1 VKMKSIFLLIAL
13 LFAISE
19 ARNIRLN
26 RPLISYEDHVL
37 RGGLPLPQAIRDE
50 DPGYWYRHQLEDR
63 NVSTNIVGGVDATLG
78 QIPHII
84 SLRRTSHSCGGS
96 ILSQYTIIT
105 AAHCVSGANPSVLS
119 IRYGSLLHGS
129 GGTIVQIARTIVHEG
144 YNSGTINNDLALL
157 YPSTAIIYGQQAQP
171 VALVPQGHDPQAGDI
186 NVVSGWGTTSE
197 SGSLS
202 ATLKT
207 VNIPTVSRAACN
219 TQYGSGRITETM
231 YCAGIA
237 AGGIDACQGDSGG
250 PYDIGGQLAG
260 LTSWGTGCARPTHA
274 GVATRVGFFTNW
286 VNARLE

>member
-1 VKMKSIFLLIAL
+1 MKSFLLLIA

-19 ARNIRLN
+19 ARSR
-26 RPLISYEDHVL
+26 RLISYEEHIAN
-37 RGGLPLPQAIRDE
+37 GGKPIPQAIRDE
-50 DPGYWYRHQLEDR
+50 NPGLFYQLQLEAR

-78 QIPHII
+78 QIPYIC

-96 ILSQYTIIT
+96 ILSPNTFIT

-119 IRYGSLLHGS
+119 IRCGSLTHAS
-129 GGTIVQIARTIVHEG
+129 GGVIYQISRTIVHEN
-144 YNSGTINNDLALL
+144 YNSGTIDSDIALL
-157 YPSTAIIYGQQAQP
+157 YPASAIALGQQAQ
-171 VALVPQGHDPQAGDI
+171 VIALVAQGQDPQAGEVNI
-186 NVVSGWGTTSE
+186 VSGWGTTSE

-207 VNIPTVSRAACN
+207 VNIPTVSREQCN
-219 TQYGSGRITETM
+219 TQYGSGRITQTM
-231 YCAGIA
+231 YCAGIS

-250 PYDIGGQLAG
+250 PYVIGTLLAG

-274 GVATRVGFFTNW
+274 GVATRVGSFTNW